1 MLTSL
6 GYSVCHYF
14 GKEHVTFH
22 FPCKNPHPSDTSRL
36 DLTKCSKTREERVP
50 VCAASVWGSVG
61 SRSTWWGWGILI
73 WGILTASLT
82 LWLQN
87 HVTTLLVSS
96 AHEGCSSCTGEIIAC
111 LKSNLL
117 KPNELKMPTYLLFFS
132 PRPALASSHSMISNA
147 QVLIIFLVPFR
158 PIYLPSSRRRSLVC
172 PCSKQTHYAFCLLS
186 HLEASLLHKSV
197 A

>member
-1 MLTSL
+1 MLTSP

-36 DLTKCSKTREERVP
+36 DLTKCCAKIREERVP
-50 VCAASVWGSVG
+50 VCAASVWGSAG

-73 WGILTASLT
+73 WGILTASLM

-96 AHEGCSSCTGEIIAC
+96 AHEFIAC
-111 LKSNLL
+111 LKSNPL
-117 KPNELKMPTYLLFFS
+117 KPNELKMYANILAFFS
-132 PRPALASSHSMISNA
+132 PRPALASSHSMISTA
-147 QVLIIFLVPFR
+147 QVLIIFLGPFR

-186 HLEASLLHKSV
+186 HLEASHLHRSV